1 MNDNNWVRS
10 QDSQKG
16 GYIDYLCR
24 HVHEYKNAGLGGSV
38 GMLPLGIRCSETASE
53 AVLGRSRAVVATLSA
68 EYCIQFLAV
77 FHPCVDTC

>member
-10 QDSQKG
+10 QDSQRS

-24 HVHEYKNAGLGGSV
+24 YVHEHKIAGLGGSV
-38 GMLPLGIRCSETASE
+38 GMLPLGNRCSETASE

-77 FHPCVDTC
+77 FHPRVDTC